1 MTADTDTGITA
12 DTVRSDV
19 ADERFPVAESGV
31 ATGESER
38 RTAGGNRT

>member
-1 MTADTDTGITA
+1 VAADADTAITA

-19 ADERFPVAESGV
+19 ADKKSPVAESGV